1 MAKIESATEGSRQA
15 YVLGAGLGKYKNTF
29 LFHMVGED
37 PIRWQRVHEA
47 DTVDISSGKEKFV
60 TLTEE
65 DVEQILGVDKV
76 PLVFTEDQLGM
87 LDVALTLRKELFENP
102 TLSTRDKAE
111 VLKQLKRSRIRGY
124 RDGEKALLKELDH
137 NRVLQN
143 AVQAEKDVLDTFGD
157 RPLVLQKPT
166 GTVFHRAREAF
177 EAGEVLLPLADE
189 NTIVSAEERSGL
201 RGGLAGDHHIFLVE
215 HNWAGAFADAGDLE
229 GEEQRIPYPLTAF
242 EFQVNSRRI
251 VVNIAQWDGA
261 DRRPDGLPELSSIV
275 VIQTKFGWLLPMV
288 YEFTP
293 SGFEIPN
300 RIVRKKDIADST
312 FVRAVTPLM
321 ALIHSQIRAILIML
335 SAKVAETPVV
345 RIPHKL
351 NEARAK
357 KGKKPMFDYHVVS
370 LSKRTRYEALPTGPY
385 HEPAHRKR
393 LHWRRG
399 HYRHYQNHKV
409 WIARQL
415 VGNPD
420 LGFID
425 KHYRL

>member
-1 MAKIESATEGSRQA
+1 MTRIDSTLEGSRQA
-15 YVLGAGLGKYKNTF
+15 YMLGSEDSDSAF
-29 LFHMVGED
+29 LFRMVSDD
-37 PIRWQRVHEA
+37 PVRWERVRGS
-47 DTVDISSGKEKFV
+47 DRVDISSGNEKFA
-60 TLTEE
+60 TLTHV
-65 DVEQILGVDKV
+65 DVMSILGVDRV
-76 PLVFTEDQLGM
+76 PLVFTEHQLRE
-87 LDVALTLRKELFENP
+87 LDVALMVRKELFENP
-102 TLSTRDKAE
+102 NFSTR
-111 VLKQLKRSRIRGY
+111 
-124 RDGEKALLKELDH
+124 EKAGVLRSVRRSMGRGRPDGGGAPLDKLGH
-137 NRVLQN
+137 NQIIQN
-143 AVQAEKDVLDTFGD
+143 AEQAVKDILDAFGN
-157 RPLVLQKPT
+157 RPLVLQRPT

-177 EAGEVLLPLADE
+177 ENGDVLLPLADE
-189 NTIVSAEERSGL
+189 THIVSDVERTGL

-215 HNWAGAFADAGDLE
+215 HNWAGAFADAGDLD
-229 GEEQRIPYPLTAF
+229 GEERHLPYPLVAF

-251 VVNIAQWDGA
+251 IVNIAQRIDGQV
-261 DRRPDGLPELSSIV
+261 DEMPELASIV
-275 VIQTKFGWLLPMV
+275 VIQTKFGWMLPMV
-288 YEFTP
+288 YEFAP
-293 SGFEIPN
+293 GGFEIPS
-300 RIVRKKDIADST
+300 RIVRRLDIADTT
-312 FVRAVTPLM
+312 FIRVITPLM

-351 NEARAK
+351 NEARKK